1 MGYLFALSLVRAT
14 LSYLTLL
21 KPTDQDLS
29 IAALDLC
36 FNREFKILQPALS
49 ALRKG
54 DYYQFEDLSPM
65 LLLESVGNSQVV
77 DGDTYSAEGEIL
89 LQGEVKITKKLPK
102 TEEKKLKTL
111 EQLSPDSLLGQLG
124 YSVDKGPCK

>member
-1 MGYLFALSLVRAT
+1 
-14 LSYLTLL
+14 
-21 KPTDQDLS
+21 
-29 IAALDLC
+29 
-36 FNREFKILQPALS
+36 
-49 ALRKG
+49 
-54 DYYQFEDLSPM
+54 M

>member
-1 MGYLFALSLVRAT
+1 
-14 LSYLTLL
+14 
-21 KPTDQDLS
+21 
-29 IAALDLC
+29 
-36 FNREFKILQPALS
+36 
-49 ALRKG
+49 
-54 DYYQFEDLSPM
+54 M
-65 LLLESVGNSQVV
+65 LLIESVGNSKVV
-77 DGDTYSAEGEIL
+77 DGDAYSAEGEIL

>member
-77 DGDTYSAEGEIL
+77 D
-89 LQGEVKITKKLPK
+89 
-102 TEEKKLKTL
+102 
-111 EQLSPDSLLGQLG
+111 
-124 YSVDKGPCK
+124 

>member
-1 MGYLFALSLVRAT
+1 
-14 LSYLTLL
+14 
-21 KPTDQDLS
+21 
-29 IAALDLC
+29 
-36 FNREFKILQPALS
+36 
-49 ALRKG
+49 
-54 DYYQFEDLSPM
+54 M

-77 DGDTYSAEGEIL
+77 DGDAYSAEGEIL

-124 YSVDKGPCK
+124 YSVDKGSWK